1 MTVFPQDPTAKNRK
15 LQKEKQKTEVD
26 ETGEKSVNPAGSSQ
40 VDEYDQDTSDEE
52 VSCLVCLFTT
62 ITIRLVL
69 IVRGLF
75 TLLQDGSFQETC
87 VKPSLA
93 LH

>member
-1 MTVFPQDPTAKNRK
+1 MRMHMYRVSMVILHSSGSSMDPTAKNRK

-52 VSCLVCLFTT
+52 
-62 ITIRLVL
+62 
-69 IVRGLF
+69 
-75 TLLQDGSFQETC
+75 
-87 VKPSLA
+87 
-93 LH
+93 